1 MRRQPASRCFCPSL
15 WLLSSLGA
23 CVTKIVR
30 FPNPLATFRAV
41 GEPDKS
47 PMDKPLLHC
56 HLLIT
61 IAFNHLLFGKTA
73 KQQISDGGGAQA
85 LHPPSCPPSS
95 HFQGSGTVKRWFR
108 RRSRRRSG
116 CCERVLQLQLSSWQ
130 LLPASLLP
138 PACLAW
144 PALGPSVCHGAQ
156 QLVRPLTQLRSTQPR
171 HF

>member
-1 MRRQPASRCFCPSL
+1 MLPFPHSGSSSH
-15 WLLSSLGA
+15 LL
-23 CVTKIVR
+23 CHQKC
-30 FPNPLATFRAV
+30 
-41 GEPDKS
+41 S
-47 PMDKPLLHC
+47 PTHLLHSC
-56 HLLIT
+56 QLGNLTSHKTVNMPPPLHCNLLTTIT
-61 IAFNHLLFGKTA
+61 SNHLLFGKTA
-73 KQQISDGGGAQA
+73 KQQISDGGQAQA